1 MKPLKTSK
9 ADLENKKF
17 LFTEIG
23 LIITL
28 IILLLA
34 FGWKSSDRNYSSSE
48 TRDFVE
54 IQEEMVPITEQKI
67 KLLPPPPS
75 NTAVTIKIVED
86 DIDVEDDIVI
96 DAEANQ
102 ETEIEEYIPYES
114 QELEEEEDIGEESI
128 FVVVESMPTFPDGM
142 NNLMRYLSDNI
153 KYPSQAREM
162 GIMRAKF
169 LKTRDSGG
177 VGSYV
182 DFKVDWSTL
191 TFEPWNTEE
200 GGAANF
206 ASHVQSNM
214 PNTQHTGPGGM
225 TKTTKGKSKPT
236 GSDLKRPS
244 TGASSQSDE
253 DDEGNKKPR
262 GIIKGLGGKK
272 KSLNKSVCF

>member
-114 QELEEEEDIGEESI
+114 QELEEEEDIGEEPI

-162 GIMRAKF
+162 GIQGKVF
-169 LKTRDSGG
+169 LSFVVEKDGSVTDVTLLRGIGG
-177 VGSYV
+177 GC
-182 DFKVDWSTL
+182 D
-191 TFEPWNTEE
+191 EE
-200 GGAANF
+200 AIR
-206 ASHVQSNM
+206 VVKNM
-214 PNTQHTGPGGM
+214 PKWIPG
-225 TKTTKGKSKPT
+225 KQRNIPVRVRFNLPVNFRLLS
-236 GSDLKRPS
+236 
-244 TGASSQSDE
+244 
-253 DDEGNKKPR
+253 
-262 GIIKGLGGKK
+262 
-272 KSLNKSVCF
+272 